1 MPSKI
6 DVRPSAY
13 IYIVIL
19 LFLVPIKWIL
29 AWILAAGFHEICHLI
44 AVKLSGGA
52 IHSVI
57 IGLSGAKIEC
67 SPLSRTKSLIAVLSG
82 PIGGLLPL
90 LFARWIPRTA
100 LCCWLL
106 SVYNLLPLLHLDGGR
121 ATEIVLGSKAVIVQN
136 IFLIVLSIG
145 ALYISFVLHFGFLP
159 LGLIAI
165 LWLKNRNT
173 PCKQSACKVQ

>member
-19 LFLVPIKWIL
+19 LFLMPIKWIL
-29 AWILAAGFHEICHLI
+29 AWMFAAGFHETCHFI
-44 AVKLSGGA
+44 AVKLSGGE
-52 IHSVI
+52 IHRVI

-67 SPLSRTKSLIAVLSG
+67 GPLSRTKSLFAVLSG
-82 PIGGLLPL
+82 PVGGLLPL

-121 ATEIVLGSKAVIVQN
+121 AIEILLGPKARAIQR
-136 IFLIVLSIG
+136 ISLILLSVG
-145 ALYISFVLHFGFLP
+145 ALYISFVLHFGLLP
-159 LGLIAI
+159 LSLIAI

-173 PCKQSACKVQ
+173 PCKRSACKLQ

>member
-1 MPSKI
+1 MLSKI
-6 DVRPSAY
+6 NVRPSTY
-13 IYIVIL
+13 IYLVIL

-29 AWILAAGFHEICHLI
+29 AWMFAAGFHEICHLV
-44 AVKLSGGA
+44 AVKLSGGE
-52 IHSVI
+52 IHRVI

-67 SPLSRTKSLIAVLSG
+67 SSLSKMKGLFAVLSG

-90 LFARWIPRTA
+90 LFARWFPRTA

-121 ATEIVLGSKAVIVQN
+121 AIEILLGSKAAVIQR
-136 IFLIVLSIG
+136 IFLILLSFG
-145 ALYISFVLHFGFLP
+145 AMYISFVLHFGLLP
-159 LGLIAI
+159 LGIIAI

-173 PCKQSACKVQ
+173 PCKQSTCKLQ